1 MAKMD
6 IRRMEIEPAEN
17 GGHMVTHY
25 MKEQP
30 SKNGMMP
37 YQEPEEHVFGADEG
51 HDMLAH
57 IANQLNIPSEMKGKA
72 LDDEKAEMIRMKVKG
87 SK

>member
-1 MAKMD
+1 MAKHE

-25 MKEQP
+25 MKESP
-30 SKNGMMP
+30 SKGGMA
-37 YQEPEEHVFGADEG
+37 YQEPEKHVFGADEG

-57 IANQLNIPSEMKGKA
+57 IANHLEIPVEEKRMGLKPEA
-72 LDDEKAEMIRMKVKG
+72 AERIREKAGKGMK
-87 SK
+87 